1 MIFILSDDYDRTTDN
16 VINWLLYYKSKF
28 IRVNDTT
35 TIYFKNLMLTNE
47 ITDIKINVVNE
58 IDNKEEIVNIADIK
72 IYWYRRGKL
81 NIKIKSLN
89 DNFYLFENNY
99 PEIKNYVLQED
110 KAINNFFE
118 FYLDGIKKIGS
129 FGGNNINKY
138 YLLLLAKSC
147 DIMIPDSKL
156 VTTKKDLISISKE
169 YELITKCGSGGS
181 GIYLEKTYS
190 ATGHTKLL
198 SHEFISNLND
208 DFFPSFIQK
217 KIEKLFEIRVFCLEN
232 KFYAA
237 CIFSQNDSKTLID
250 FRNYN
255 YDKPNRIV
263 PFELPNDLIE
273 KLKKLLSIIDIDA
286 CSIDIVINTNNEY
299 VFLEVNPI
307 GQFEFVGIPCNYKL
321 DQKLA
326 KYLIEYDK

>member
-1 MIFILSDDYDRTTDN
+1 
-16 VINWLLYYKSKF
+16 
-28 IRVNDTT
+28 
-35 TIYFKNLMLTNE
+35 
-47 ITDIKINVVNE
+47 
-58 IDNKEEIVNIADIK
+58 
-72 IYWYRRGKL
+72 
-81 NIKIKSLN
+81 
-89 DNFYLFENNY
+89 
-99 PEIKNYVLQED
+99 
-110 KAINNFFE
+110 
-118 FYLDGIKKIGS
+118 
-129 FGGNNINKY
+129 
-138 YLLLLAKSC
+138 
-147 DIMIPDSKL
+147 MIPDSKL